1 MLLVSLCLRYDH
13 QYSRSGERR
22 TPRMAIKIDLTDVP
36 NALVVT
42 VTGQVNSVTAIQL
55 GEELQKAAKQGKY
68 NIVLDFSAVEYLSSA
83 GLREV
88 ISGVERAKKGGGD
101 LYLVNPSARVMDLLK
116 MTGLDREL
124 TILATQEEAVQKFG

>member
-1 MLLVSLCLRYDH
+1 
-13 QYSRSGERR
+13 
-22 TPRMAIKIDLTDVP
+22 MAIKIDLMDVQ

-101 LYLVNPSARVMDLLK
+101 LYIVNPSARVMDLLK

-124 TILATQEEAVQKFG
+124 TIFAIQEEAIQKFG